1 MAKIDEEVKT
11 RFVNERHRFVTNL
24 VYTSGWIKNLFN
36 EDLKP
41 FGISSQ
47 QFNILRILGGASD
60 WVAMNDVKDLMIE
73 KAPNAIRLADKL
85 LNKNLI
91 ERKRSNTDRRVVY
104 VRISWRGVDLLE
116 EIDEKESRVEVAL
129 RRRITEK
136 EANQMS
142 EILDKLRG

>member
-1 MAKIDEEVKT
+1 MAKIDAEVKT
-11 RFVNERHRFVTNL
+11 KFVNERHRFVTNL
-24 VYTSGWIKNLFN
+24 MYTSGWIKNLFT

-47 QFNILRILGGASD
+47 QFNILRILRGAND

-73 KAPNAIRLADKL
+73 KAPNATRLSDKL

-104 VRISWRGVDLLE
+104 VRISSRGVDLLE
-116 EIDEKESRVEVAL
+116 EIDEKESEVQVAL
-129 RRRITEK
+129 MRRITEK